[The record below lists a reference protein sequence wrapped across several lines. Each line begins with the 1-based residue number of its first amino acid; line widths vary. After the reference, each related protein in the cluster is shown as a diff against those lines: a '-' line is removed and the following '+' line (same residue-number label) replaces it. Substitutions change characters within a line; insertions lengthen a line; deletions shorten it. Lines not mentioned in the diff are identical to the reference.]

1 MWSRLSAFKNG
12 HLHNLRTTKPLNP
25 NRLLKIGRNKNLKT
39 SFQNKNWENFWNC
52 CASKKLLE
60 LSNYLLGKNQ
70 QRKMNSLKNRMR
82 FSAIPETEEKTSE
95 SPARPT
101 RMSETPRTNGKTRRR
116 SLDRRTPM
124 RKSLN
129 FREGA
134 EYLSAEERK
143 RRNKLLQDRMY
154 LMKYESELTKVTFQL
169 FIW

>member
-1 MWSRLSAFKNG
+1 ME
-12 HLHNLRTTKPLNP
+12 
-25 NRLLKIGRNKNLKT
+25 RNKNLKT
-39 SFQNKNWENFWNC
+39 SFQNKIERFLEIAESYQLICWEN
-52 CASKKLLE
+52 S
-60 LSNYLLGKNQ
+60 
-70 QRKMNSLKNRMR
+70 QRRMNNLKHRMR
-82 FSAIPETEEKTSE
+82 FSAIPESDEKTSE

-101 RMSETPRTNGKTRRR
+101 RMSETPKTNGKTRRR

-154 LMKYESELTKVTFQL
+154 LMKYESELTKVSFTFTFDKNQ
-169 FIW
+169 FPIPKSHRYVRRVRYNRP

>member
-1 MWSRLSAFKNG
+1 MN
-12 HLHNLRTTKPLNP
+12 
-25 NRLLKIGRNKNLKT
+25 NLKH
-39 SFQNKNWENFWNC
+39 
-52 CASKKLLE
+52 
-60 LSNYLLGKNQ
+60 
-70 QRKMNSLKNRMR
+70 RMR
-82 FSAIPETEEKTSE
+82 FSAIPESDEKTSE

-101 RMSETPRTNGKTRRR
+101 RMSETPKTNGKTRRR

-154 LMKYESELTKVTFQL
+154 LMKYESELTKVTFKL
-169 FIW
+169 FYLIRISFRSTSHTGIPGATEITGRDKNLSSFLI